1 MSKSS
6 IFHFDTL
13 ETVDLGRRDVILPM
27 IKLFVTKN
35 KQYETMVNFNFA
47 QARKRHVENYYI
59 ISTVCSR
66 NFSSQFITHSFL
78 GRGEIVSTA
87 SQSPKGIPPKYIVE
101 VDDCLPE
108 CCMLPV
114 FSRQHFKWLK
124 FRCSI
129 RCLVEHKYL
138 EWFIL
143 FTVMF
148 SSFVLVRTK
157 NESYLICISCLE
169 RRTCLWEWPQKN

>member
-1 MSKSS
+1 MPAEFL
-6 IFHFDTL
+6 IP
-13 ETVDLGRRDVILPM
+13 V
-27 IKLFVTKN
+27 
-35 KQYETMVNFNFA
+35 
-47 QARKRHVENYYI
+47 YY
-59 ISTVCSR
+59 VLL
-66 NFSSQFITHSFL
+66 L
-78 GRGEIVSTA
+78 GRGEIVSTV

-148 SSFVLVRTK
+148 SSFVLVRKKKK
-157 NESYLICISCLE
+157 NLILYFLP
-169 RRTCLWEWPQKN
+169 RRIGNAAKELITSFLRGVRIDRY

>member
-1 MSKSS
+1 MLAEFL
-6 IFHFDTL
+6 IA
-13 ETVDLGRRDVILPM
+13 V
-27 IKLFVTKN
+27 
-35 KQYETMVNFNFA
+35 
-47 QARKRHVENYYI
+47 YYALL
-59 ISTVCSR
+59 
-66 NFSSQFITHSFL
+66 L

-157 NESYLICISCLE
+157 NESYFVFLA
-169 RRTCLWEWPQKN
+169 